1 MYFTARAGGHTNQL
15 SEEFMGTSAAEFM
28 GTSAAE
34 FMGTS
39 ATADTISGTSIVR
52 NKVAN

>member
-28 GTSAAE
+28 GTSAA
-34 FMGTS
+34 
-39 ATADTISGTSIVR
+39 ADTISGTSIVR